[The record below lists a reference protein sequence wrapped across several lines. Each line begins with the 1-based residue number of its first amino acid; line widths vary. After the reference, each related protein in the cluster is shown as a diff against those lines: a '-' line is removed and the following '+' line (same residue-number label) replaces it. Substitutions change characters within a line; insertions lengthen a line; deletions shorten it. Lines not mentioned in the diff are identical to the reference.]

1 MKFKPGGS
9 KGNEKMSVYQEAAV
23 TANRMETSNKRAAT
37 VENLAQQRML
47 AAQEKQA
54 KSPDYHVCAHE
65 SSKDV
70 NHSLS
75 TNLQA
80 MR

>member
-1 MKFKPGGS
+1 
-9 KGNEKMSVYQEAAV
+9 MSVYQEAAV

-75 TNLQA
+75 SNLQA

>member
-1 MKFKPGGS
+1 M
-9 KGNEKMSVYQEAAV
+9 NVYQEAAD

-54 KSPDYHVCAHE
+54 KSPDYHVCARE

-70 NHSLS
+70 KHSLS
-75 TNLQA
+75 AN
-80 MR
+80 